1 MTPRAATALER
12 LRAIA
17 LALPDADEKL
27 SHGMPAFLIRKGRM
41 FAYFWHHHHGDD
53 VTAAIVKTSGIDE
66 QESLIAMDPD
76 LYFRPAYFGPSGWV
90 GIHLDGADL
99 DWDRVGDR
107 VAISWE
113 LVAPRRLLEA
123 GGR

>member
-1 MTPRAATALER
+1 MSPEANQALER
-12 LRAIA
+12 LRAAA
-17 LALPDADEKL
+17 LALPEAEEKL
-27 SHGMPAFLIRKGRM
+27 SHGMPAFLIAKGKM

-53 VTAAIVKTSGIDE
+53 VTAAIVKTSGAEE
-66 QESLIAMDPD
+66 QAMLIELEPD
-76 LYFRPAYFGPSGWV
+76 IYYRPPYFGPSGWV
-90 GIHLDGADL
+90 GIHLNADT
-99 DWDRVGDR
+99 DWDMVADR